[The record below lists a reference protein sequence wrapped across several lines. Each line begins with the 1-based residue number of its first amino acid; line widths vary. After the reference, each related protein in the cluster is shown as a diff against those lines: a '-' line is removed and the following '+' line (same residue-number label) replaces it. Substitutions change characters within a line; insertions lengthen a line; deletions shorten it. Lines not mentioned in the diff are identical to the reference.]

1 MKVGTCPFG
10 TTTRIGSQCFRAR
23 LVPKKNLGKIFFGT
37 FMTLIRSIKHTLVIK
52 LITQMY
58 GKSRDKS
65 IKPN

>member
-23 LVPKKNLGKIFFGT
+23 LVPKKILGKFFFGT
-37 FMTLIRSIKHTLVIK
+37 FMTLIRSIKLRLIIK
-52 LITQMY
+52 LITWMD
-58 GKSRDKS
+58 GKSRNES